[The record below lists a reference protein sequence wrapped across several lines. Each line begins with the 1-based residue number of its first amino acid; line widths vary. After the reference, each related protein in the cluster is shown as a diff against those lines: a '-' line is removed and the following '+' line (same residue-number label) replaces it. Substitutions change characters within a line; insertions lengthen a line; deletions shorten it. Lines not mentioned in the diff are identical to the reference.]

1 MKKFLMISVLCAVTG
16 CTSLPFMQPPAV
28 TSPATPIFF
37 QPFSTALD
45 QPAISTIASVARA
58 ANEQPNTRIIVTGA
72 ADSVGDTQANIGLS
86 KTRAQVVTDALV
98 ADGVAPD
105 RIHQRA
111 IGSTNAPAPAGTFAQ
126 SARRVLIQIVG

>member
-1 MKKFLMISVLCAVTG
+1 MKKLLMISVLCGVSG
-16 CTSLPFMQPPAV
+16 CASLPFMQPPAV

-45 QPAISTIASVARA
+45 QPALSTIASVARA
-58 ANEQPNTRIIVTGA
+58 ANEQPDTRLIVTGA
-72 ADSVGDTQANIGLS
+72 ADSVGDSQANIDLS

-98 ADGVAPD
+98 SDGVAPE

-111 IGSTNAPAPAGTFAQ
+111 IGVASAPGPAGSFAQ
-126 SARRVLIQIVG
+126 SARRVLIQIAG